1 MDGNKTQIGVLQVL
15 IILLTLFAAA
25 VHLQLYFPD
34 PMFIL
39 NGLGYLGLLG
49 ALFLPIP
56 FIKNYRVVWR
66 LLLMGYAALTFVM
79 YFVTQGEPSTLAYV
93 TKAAEVVLIVLLVL
107 DWRPWHSRTGA

>member
-1 MDGNKTQIGVLQVL
+1 MGGNKTSITTLQIP

-39 NGLGYLGLLG
+39 NGLGYLALLG

-56 FIKNYRVVWR
+56 IIKNFRAVWR
-66 LLLMGYAALTFVM
+66 VLLMGYAALTVVL

-93 TKAAEVVLIVLLVL
+93 TKAAEVVLIVLLLL
-107 DWRPWHSRTGA
+107 DWRRNAS